1 MATEK
6 IGIEVE
12 VKGAEKTI
20 SSFKDL
26 KTAIKAAKDEQIAM
40 TSKFGEGSIEAT
52 KAGQKLAGL
61 KDKVEDLNDSTKSL
75 KGSGVEKL
83 TSSFRLLGEGIGTFD
98 FDKVKIGFKGVGA
111 AMSAIPIFLII
122 EGLKLLWDNFDKF
135 LIRGANFRKAE
146 IGGEVKVESRK

>member
-12 VKGAEKTI
+12 VKGAEKSI

-40 TSKFGEGSIEAT
+40 TEKFGATSAEAV
-52 KAGQKLAGL
+52 KAGKKLGEL

-83 TSSFRLLGEGIGTFD
+83 TSSFRLLGEGLGTFD
-98 FDKVKIGFKGVGA
+98 FDKIKLGFKGVGA
-111 AMSAIPIFLII
+111 AMGAIPIFLLI
-122 EGLKLLWDNFDKF
+122 EGLKYLYDNFDKV
-135 LIRGANFRKAE
+135 I
-146 IGGEVKVESRK
+146 

>member
-12 VKGAEKTI
+12 VKGAEKSI

-26 KTAIKAAKDEQIAM
+26 KTAIKAAKDEQISM
-40 TSKFGEGSIEAT
+40 SEKFGATSEQAT
-52 KAGQKLAGL
+52 KAGKKLAEL

-83 TSSFRLLGEGIGTFD
+83 TSSFGLLTQGLGTFD
-98 FDKVKIGFKGVGA
+98 FEKIKKN
-111 AMSAIPIFLII
+111 
-122 EGLKLLWDNFDKF
+122 KLEKSTKNEK
-135 LIRGANFRKAE
+135 
-146 IGGEVKVESRK
+146 

>member
-1 MATEK
+1 MAKEEIGFNVTVGGVEK
-6 IGIEVE
+6 S
-12 VKGAEKTI
+12 I

-40 TSKFGEGSIEAT
+40 ASKFGEGSIEAT

-98 FDKVKIGFKGVGA
+98 FDKVKTGFKGVGA

-122 EGLKLLWDNFDKF
+122 EGLKLLWDNFDKVKEVVEK
-135 LIRGANFRKAE
+135 LIPALKETLSIKN
-146 IGGEVKVESRK
+146 